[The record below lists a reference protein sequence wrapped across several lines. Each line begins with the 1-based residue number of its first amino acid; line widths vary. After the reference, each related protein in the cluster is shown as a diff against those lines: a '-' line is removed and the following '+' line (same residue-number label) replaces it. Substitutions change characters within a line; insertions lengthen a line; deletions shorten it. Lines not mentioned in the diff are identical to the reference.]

1 MTDVEEIAEARTA
14 AAVTAARRVN
24 QFAAEQA
31 AELAARDESD
41 GEWGVLRDKSRPP
54 ALGWRRAGAGR
65 SPMVPKLKRW
75 VGSSNNTA
83 FLYPFV
89 IGGGAPALGVPI
101 GPHMLTNEPVALDA
115 GEWLRAGLITNTGIY
130 VTGQPG
136 VGKSTFLRRLS
147 WGMSAFG
154 TGVLFPADLKNEHG
168 ALVTMLGGEH
178 IEVGIGMHKINL
190 LDRGPLKAVLPMVD
204 AATRGRLE
212 REIQSRALWL
222 AEGAMQI
229 ADQGQPLSPT
239 DKLAFTVAYELFR
252 DRNKDAELDPTMPD
266 LLRILRELPAEVAHA
281 LLVDESDTKELRGLV
296 RPVVVRLELLLR
308 GELAGLFDG
317 PSTFSLGP
325 EIPAMSL
332 DLSRIENQGSDAA
345 VAIAMLASWG
355 WSAALIDAGQATGK
369 RRNWLQNFDEHW
381 RVMRA
386 GPGMVE
392 LSDRVTRLNR
402 HRGVQSTMATHSLDD
417 FEALPTAEDRAKA
430 RGMVSRCAVKVIAA
444 QPREELEKLSA
455 ISPLSNQEQEWVESW
470 AAPPTWAPGQQHPG
484 RGRYLIKT
492 GRRIGLPVQ
501 MTLLPEERSIND
513 TDQAWH
519 VTDESVSR

>member
-1 MTDVEEIAEARTA
+1 MTETEEVAQARTA
-14 AAVTAARRVN
+14 AAVTAASRLN

-31 AELAARDESD
+31 AELAEGDDSN
-41 GEWGVLRDKSRPP
+41 GEWALLRDKPRPP

-65 SPMVPKLKRW
+65 APIVQKLKRW
-75 VGSSNNTA
+75 MGSSNNTA

-89 IGGGAPALGVPI
+89 IGAGAPALGVPI
-101 GPHMLTNEPVALDA
+101 GPHMLTNEPVAIDA

-168 ALVTMLGGEH
+168 ALVRMLGGEH

-190 LDRGPLKAVLPMVD
+190 LDAGPLKAVLHQVD
-204 AATRGRLE
+204 AATRDRLE

-229 ADQGQPLSPT
+229 ADQGQRLSPT

-252 DRNKDAELDPTMPD
+252 DRNKQAVDPTMPD
-266 LLRILRELPAEVAHA
+266 LLRILRELPSEVAHA
-281 LLVDESDTKELRGLV
+281 LLVDAADKKELRDLI
-296 RPVVVRLELLLR
+296 RPVTVRIELLLR

-355 WSAALIDAGQATGK
+355 WSAALIDAGQTTGK

-455 ISPLSNQEQEWVESW
+455 ISPLSNQEQDWVESW
-470 AAPPTWAPGQQHPG
+470 AAPPTWTPGQQHPG

-519 VTDESVSR
+519 VTDEPVSR